1 MAEQDYY
8 KTLGLNRGAEA
19 RQIKAAYRRLARK
32 YHPDVNK
39 DPGAGRKF
47 QQATEAYEILSD
59 PHKRKVYDDYGRAG
73 LEADTGGFSAA
84 GDRSDG
90 PRVGLKDIFG
100 GAGSAFAGL
109 GLSEILDKLRRRK
122 QREQETTEK
131 VRSAVRPGRRGAD
144 AEMHVELSLEEAVA
158 GCVRPIRI
166 RRQEPDGAATQE
178 SLSVRIPP
186 GVSEGAKVRV
196 RGKGRPGKSQPGDL
210 YIVIHVREHPYFRRE
225 GNDLLVEMPLSLAEA
240 TLGAGVEVPTLDGPV
255 GIRIPPGSAGGRKIR
270 LRGKGVPSRNGQPPG
285 DLYAVLRIVPP
296 KTLSQDDADLLR
308 RFAAQAQPDG
318 SVRKDAPWK

>member
-8 KTLGLNRGAEA
+8 KTLGLDRGADA

-39 DPGAGRKF
+39 DPGAGRRF

-73 LEADTGGFSAA
+73 IEADTGGFSAA
-84 GDRSDG
+84 GEQAG
-90 PRVGLKDIFG
+90 PRVGLKDILG

-109 GLSEILDKLRRRK
+109 GLDEILGKLRRKK
-122 QREQETTEK
+122 QRGQQTAEK
-131 VRSAVRPGRRGAD
+131 ARRSDRAARRGAD
-144 AEMHVELSLEEAVA
+144 AEMHVELSLEESIA

-178 SLSVRIPP
+178 SLTVRIPP

-210 YIVIHVREHPYFRRE
+210 YIVIHVCEHPYFQRQ

-240 TLGAGVEVPTLDGPV
+240 TLGTSVDIPTLDGPV

-270 LRGKGVPSRNGQPPG
+270 LRGKGVPGRDGQPGG
-285 DLYAVLRIVPP
+285 DLYAVLRIIPP
-296 KTLSQDDADLLR
+296 KDVSPEDAELLR

-318 SVRKDAPWK
+318 SVRRDAPWK